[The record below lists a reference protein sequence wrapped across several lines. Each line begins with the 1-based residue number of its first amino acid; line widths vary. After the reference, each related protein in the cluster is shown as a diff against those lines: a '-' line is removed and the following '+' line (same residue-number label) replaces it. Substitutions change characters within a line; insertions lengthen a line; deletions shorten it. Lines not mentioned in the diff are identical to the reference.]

1 MNPNKVKDTAWY
13 HLGIK
18 EWPEEERPREKLI
31 KEGAYSL
38 TNSELIAL
46 LLGSGINGVSAV
58 DLAKRI
64 LVEYTDLSG
73 LACAGFK
80 ELTKMKGIGEA
91 NCARLL
97 AAFEIGRRI
106 ESGPSTKKMKV
117 TSPADIYKVYAPLL
131 RDKRMEIFKVILLN
145 SANRIIRDVTITQG
159 TINSSIVHPREI
171 FKPAIDYLAAGI
183 ILLHNHPSGEKNPS
197 AEDKKVTQQI
207 VNSGEML
214 DIPVLDHIIIAKDTY
229 YSFVENRLIIGK
241 R

>member
-1 MNPNKVKDTAWY
+1 MSNNKVKDTAWY

-31 KEGAYSL
+31 KTGAYSL

-46 LLGSGINGVSAV
+46 LLGSGTNGVSAV
-58 DLAKRI
+58 DLAKRM

-73 LACAGFK
+73 LACSSIK
-80 ELTKMKGIGEA
+80 ELTKMKGVGEA
-91 NCARLL
+91 NGARLL

-106 ESGPSTKKMKV
+106 ESGPSSKKVKIG
-117 TSPADIYKVYAPLL
+117 SPGDVYTLYAPLL

-183 ILLHNHPSGEKNPS
+183 VLLHNHPSGEKNPS

-207 VNSGEML
+207 VDSGEML

-241 R
+241 G

>member
-1 MNPNKVKDTAWY
+1 MSTNKVKDTAWY

-31 KEGAYSL
+31 KAGAYLL

-58 DLAKRI
+58 GLAKRM
-64 LVEYTDLSG
+64 LVEYSDLSG
-73 LACAGFK
+73 LACASIK
-80 ELTKMKGIGEA
+80 ELTRMKGVGEA

-106 ESGPSTKKMKV
+106 ESGPSAKKLKIS
-117 TSPADIYKVYAPLL
+117 SPADVYNVYAPSL

-183 ILLHNHPSGEKNPS
+183 ILLHNHPSGERNPS

-207 VNSGEML
+207 ADSGDML
-214 DIPVLDHIIIAKDTY
+214 DIPVLDHIIIAKNSY
-229 YSFVENRLIIGK
+229 FSFIENRLIIGK
-241 R
+241 G